1 MGPKIKMSS
10 LEESD
15 DDIRDFN
22 QAIIAFQ
29 KAYADD
35 LGTFESSDS
44 QGLRKYIRSN
54 MAQADTFMGRIEA
67 AKGNAQ
73 SIVSNLEQLYTQF
86 AKQLQQKVDA
96 QHREQLDR
104 LEKDQKRVS
113 EWIEQYLDDL
123 REAKQ
128 QVKLDPLNELKKE
141 L

>member
-1 MGPKIKMSS
+1 MGPNIKMSS

-73 SIVSNLEQLYTQF
+73 STVSNLEQLYAQF

-96 QHREQLDR
+96 QHQEQMDR
-104 LEKDQKRVS
+104 LEKD
-113 EWIEQYLDDL
+113 
-123 REAKQ
+123 
-128 QVKLDPLNELKKE
+128 
-141 L
+141 